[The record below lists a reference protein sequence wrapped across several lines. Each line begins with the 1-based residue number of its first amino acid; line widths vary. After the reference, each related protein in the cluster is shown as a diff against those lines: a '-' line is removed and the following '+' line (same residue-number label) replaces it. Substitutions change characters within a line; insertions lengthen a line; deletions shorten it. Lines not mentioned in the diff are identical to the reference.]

1 MLFIKTALLAFN
13 PLFILF
19 AVLFSTPAHGQMF
32 NGPMTEELQ
41 RTILQE
47 ICNKAYPKATQT
59 LLKAYEIGGVNEF
72 WRTEREMRDSIVKD
86 FEEKAVNKTD
96 RYYGTRLGLGILDD
110 VVNDIEE
117 NLILSRTTRN
127 EQERMNHYRR
137 TCIMHYELF

>member
-1 MLFIKTALLAFN
+1 MLFIKTAFLAFN

-19 AVLFSTPAHGQMF
+19 AVLFSTPVHGQMF
-32 NGPMTEELQ
+32 DGPMTDEIQ
-41 RTILQE
+41 KTILQE
-47 ICNKAYPKATQT
+47 VCNKAYPQATRT

-72 WRTEREMRDSIVKD
+72 WRTEREMRDSIIKG
-86 FEEKAVNKTD
+86 FEENAASDND

-137 TCIMHYELF
+137 TCILHYELY